1 MITFLEFVQR
11 NPIHPGYN
19 TGKRT
24 KDDETANGADSSIN
38 KVLKYRDWTFKPT
51 THAASQAKD
60 RRPEFSLDDWKKMH
74 AKVHAHVTSDT
85 SKTNGEHLFH
95 SKSADQSYVAN
106 VDHKNKEIRVITV
119 LPKGKHNPKEGTKK
133 YTMEGVEVELIYV
146 ELE

>member
-1 MITFLEFVQR
+1 MITFLEYLQQ
-11 NPIHPGYN
+11 NPNRGLHN
-19 TGKRT
+19 LGKRT
-24 KDDETANGADSSIN
+24 KSEEESHGSDSAIN
-38 KVLKYRDWTFKPT
+38 KTLKYRDWTFKPT

-74 AKVHAHVTSDT
+74 AKVHDHVYNDQN
-85 SKTNGEHLFH
+85 KTNGEHLFH
-95 SKSADQSYVAN
+95 SKSQDQSYVAN

-133 YTMEGVEVELIYV
+133 YTMEGFEVELIYV